1 MNGIELLEKYSKAA
15 TVIKQWFLEKMLESL
30 KDETLP
36 ETFKEYARQQ
46 EIDNDKIGKLIDGN
60 PRTLFDVFD
69 ENGIIIY
76 FMIFSSPEGVKF
88 SGAIHIGHDEVKP
101 NPIGKQ
107 CNTRK
112 EAELFAIE
120 VAFKLLN
127 EKL

>member
-15 TVIKQWFLEKMLESL
+15 TVIKQWFLERMLESL

-69 ENGIIIY
+69 ENDLSINIVRT
-76 FMIFSSPEGVKF
+76 PNRTEGWEWEIMQESVENSICK
-88 SGAIHIGHDEVKP
+88 S
-101 NPIGKQ
+101 
-107 CNTRK
+107 RK

-120 VAFKLLN
+120 AAFKLLN

>member
-15 TVIKQWFLEKMLESL
+15 IVIKQWFLEKMLESL
-30 KDETLP
+30 KDESLP

-69 ENGIIIY
+69 ENDLSINIVRT
-76 FMIFSSPEGVKF
+76 PNRTEGWEWEIMQESVENSICK
-88 SGAIHIGHDEVKP
+88 S
-101 NPIGKQ
+101 
-107 CNTRK
+107 RK

-120 VAFKLLN
+120 AAFKLLN

>member
-1 MNGIELLEKYSKAA
+1 MNGIELLEKYSKSA
-15 TVIKQWFLEKMLESL
+15 TVIKQWFLERMLESL
-30 KDETLP
+30 KDESLP

-69 ENGIIIY
+69 ENDLSINIVRT
-76 FMIFSSPEGVKF
+76 PNRTEGWEWEIMQESVENSICK
-88 SGAIHIGHDEVKP
+88 S
-101 NPIGKQ
+101 
-107 CNTRK
+107 RK

-120 VAFKLLN
+120 AAFKLLN

>member
-15 TVIKQWFLEKMLESL
+15 IVIKQWFLERMLESL

-69 ENGIIIY
+69 ENDLSINIVRT
-76 FMIFSSPEGVKF
+76 PNRTEGWEWEIMQESVENSICK
-88 SGAIHIGHDEVKP
+88 S
-101 NPIGKQ
+101 
-107 CNTRK
+107 RK
-112 EAELFAIE
+112 EAELLAIE
-120 VAFKLLN
+120 AAFKLLN

>member
-15 TVIKQWFLEKMLESL
+15 IVIKQWFLERMLESL
-30 KDETLP
+30 KDESLP

-69 ENGIIIY
+69 ENDLSINIVRT
-76 FMIFSSPEGVKF
+76 PNRTEGWEWEIMQESVENSICK
-88 SGAIHIGHDEVKP
+88 S
-101 NPIGKQ
+101 
-107 CNTRK
+107 RK

-120 VAFKLLN
+120 AAFKLLN

>member
-15 TVIKQWFLEKMLESL
+15 TVIKQWFLERMLESL
-30 KDETLP
+30 KDESLP

-69 ENGIIIY
+69 ENDLSINIVRT
-76 FMIFSSPEGVKF
+76 PNRTEGWEWEIMQESVENSICK
-88 SGAIHIGHDEVKP
+88 S
-101 NPIGKQ
+101 
-107 CNTRK
+107 RK
-112 EAELFAIE
+112 EAELLAIE
-120 VAFKLLN
+120 AAFKLLN

>member
-1 MNGIELLEKYSKAA
+1 MNGLELLEKYPKAN

-30 KDETLP
+30 KDESLP

-69 ENGIIIY
+69 ENDLSINIVRT
-76 FMIFSSPEGVKF
+76 PNRTEGWEWEIMQESVENSICK
-88 SGAIHIGHDEVKP
+88 S
-101 NPIGKQ
+101 
-107 CNTRK
+107 RK

-120 VAFKLLN
+120 ATFKLLN

>member
-15 TVIKQWFLEKMLESL
+15 TVIKQWFLERMLESL

-69 ENGIIIY
+69 ENDLSINIVRT
-76 FMIFSSPEGVKF
+76 PNRTEGWEWEIMQESVENSICK
-88 SGAIHIGHDEVKP
+88 S
-101 NPIGKQ
+101 
-107 CNTRK
+107 RK
-112 EAELFAIE
+112 EAELLAIE
-120 VAFKLLN
+120 AAFKLLN

>member
-30 KDETLP
+30 KDESLP

-69 ENGIIIY
+69 ENDLSINIVRT
-76 FMIFSSPEGVKF
+76 PNRTEGWEWEIMQESVENSICK
-88 SGAIHIGHDEVKP
+88 S
-101 NPIGKQ
+101 
-107 CNTRK
+107 RK

-120 VAFKLLN
+120 AAFKLLN

>member
-15 TVIKQWFLEKMLESL
+15 TVIKQWFLERMLESL

-69 ENGIIIY
+69 ENDLSINIVRT
-76 FMIFSSPEGVKF
+76 PNRTEGWEWEIMQESVGNFICK
-88 SGAIHIGHDEVKP
+88 S
-101 NPIGKQ
+101 
-107 CNTRK
+107 RK

-120 VAFKLLN
+120 AAFKLLN

>member
-15 TVIKQWFLEKMLESL
+15 TVIKQWFLERMLESL

-69 ENGIIIY
+69 EYEIY
-76 FMIFSSPEGVKF
+76 INISAPKF
-88 SGAIHIGHDEVKP
+88 SYSIGTGGVISGTLK
-101 NPIGKQ
+101 
-107 CNTRK
+107 TRK
-112 EAELFAIE
+112 EAEIAAIE
-120 VAFKLLN
+120 EASQLLN
-127 EKL
+127 DKL

>member
-15 TVIKQWFLEKMLESL
+15 IVIKQWFLEKMLESL

-69 ENGIIIY
+69 ENDLSINIVRT
-76 FMIFSSPEGVKF
+76 PNRTEGWEWEIMQESVENSICK
-88 SGAIHIGHDEVKP
+88 S
-101 NPIGKQ
+101 
-107 CNTRK
+107 RK
-112 EAELFAIE
+112 EAELSAIE
-120 VAFKLLN
+120 AAFKLLN